1 MIITLPIEL
10 FSEVGRLKEFAKHI
24 SFPLITLDDESKERF
39 KDFIYKRIDKNL
51 FDNEQTVEKIIS
63 YGAGSPRETLKIIS
77 NAYIE
82 ANEEIIDLKSV
93 KDTQKSISEEMIK
106 YLNEKEILLL
116 KEIKENKPIPFSP
129 ELATLLVKKIVL
141 EYDDGLEKQIN
152 PILLDNENFT
162 NLI

>member
-1 MIITLPIEL
+1 
-10 FSEVGRLKEFAKHI
+10 
-24 SFPLITLDDESKERF
+24 
-39 KDFIYKRIDKNL
+39 
-51 FDNEQTVEKIIS
+51 
-63 YGAGSPRETLKIIS
+63 
-77 NAYIE
+77 
-82 ANEEIIDLKSV
+82 
-93 KDTQKSISEEMIK
+93 MIK